1 MIQAVIA
8 SNSAIVREGL
18 KIILGKAA
26 QVVIHAQGQILEPG
40 FEGAADILIV
50 DLALAG
56 PGNEF
61 EFVQQVRREFPAVP
75 VLALGAR
82 FEPHAGMYALQAGAA
97 GYLSQY
103 SPPGELIAA
112 VERVAAGGRFVPA
125 ALAEILIRR
134 LDRSGRPAH
143 ELLSRREWQ
152 VFLGLA
158 SGRSPSQIAAALVL
172 SVKTISTYR
181 SRILEKMGLT
191 TTSELMH
198 YAIQNRISEGAAAD
212 PRPAEDTASVGF
224 QPLLVSGHDSD
235 AGRSLRSLRTAQV
248 LRKNAWAA
256 VKEGGFRACGKM
268 PEQP

>member
-8 SNSAIVREGL
+8 SNSAVVREGL
-18 KIILGKAA
+18 KAILGQAA
-26 QVVIHAQGQILEPG
+26 QIVVHVQDEILESGSSGP
-40 FEGAADILIV
+40 ADILIV

-56 PGNEF
+56 QGNEF
-61 EFVQQVRREFPAVP
+61 EFVQQVRREFPVVP

-82 FEPHAGMYALQAGAA
+82 FDLNAGMYAMQAGAA

-125 ALAEILIRR
+125 ALAQSLIRR
-134 LDRSGRPAH
+134 LERSGRPVH

-158 SGRSPSQIAAALVL
+158 SGRSPSQIAAALAL

-181 SRILEKMGLT
+181 SRILEKMALT
-191 TTSELMH
+191 TTAELMH
-198 YAIQNRISEGAAAD
+198 YAIQNRISEAAVAD
-212 PRPAEDTASVGF
+212 QTSVEYPTSVTGF
-224 QPLLVSGHDSD
+224 QV
-235 AGRSLRSLRTAQV
+235 
-248 LRKNAWAA
+248 NAA
-256 VKEGGFRACGKM
+256 V
-268 PEQP
+268 